1 MHTRH
6 PTLILPTV
14 LHTNGK
20 VERFVKL
27 AKDPKTQKEYESL
40 LRELNASPEDV
51 ARKLRAATWKGKT
64 AAEILAE
71 LRKK

>member
-20 VERFVKL
+20 VEKFLKL
-27 AKDPKTQKEYESL
+27 ARDPRTQKEYEAL
-40 LRELNASPEDV
+40 LRELDARPDEV